1 MPRETFL
8 PSLFI
13 PFFVGKEPGGN
24 SNVEVQ
30 NATCFSGGVKLRVL
44 AIGPQLLPRLAYSL
58 RTCRASFLGVCFWE
72 VLS

>member
-1 MPRETFL
+1 MFL
-8 PSLFI
+8 

-30 NATCFSGGVKLRVL
+30 NATCFSGGVKLRVP
-44 AIGPQLLPRLAYSL
+44 AIGPKLLPQLAYSL
-58 RTCRASFLGVCFWE
+58 GTCRASFLRVCFSE